1 MRQYKTGKA
10 KRNRANG
17 RQKRKIKP
25 NYSRIIPVFFKV
37 AFPLF
42 SVGVLG
48 LIGYI
53 FLSYLCTSPY
63 FSVQQVI
70 VNGEKG
76 LTDMEVLNM
85 ARIDIGMNILTI
97 NLKEA
102 SKRIVQHPWIESAQI
117 KRKLPQK
124 ILIRITERDPVAL
137 INLDRL
143 YLIDKQGVIFKEIG
157 PEDTFNLPVLTGL
170 ESVDFAANESVSKR
184 LIEKALTV
192 MNEIDREKV
201 LCIDELSEIN
211 MDPLSGLTL
220 YTMKDATQI
229 KLGFNDYNRKLD
241 RLKKVIDDLQNRYK
255 KADYIDLAYGEK
267 VYVKFERT
275 ELPRTLAALQKRKGR

>member
-1 MRQYKTGKA
+1 MRQNKAGKV
-10 KRNRANG
+10 KRNKGNAP
-17 RQKRKIKP
+17 QKRKTKP
-25 NYSRIIPVFFKV
+25 DYSYIISKFFKI
-37 AFPLF
+37 AFPLV
-42 SVGVLG
+42 SIGVLG
-48 LIGYI
+48 VIGYT
-53 FLSYLCTSPY
+53 FLSYLYTSPY
-63 FSVQQVI
+63 FSVQEII
-70 VNGEKG
+70 VNGEKR

-102 SKRIVQHPWIESAQI
+102 SKRIVQHPWIENAQL

-124 ILIRITERDPVAL
+124 IFIRITERDPIAI

-170 ESVDFAANESVSKR
+170 ESADLAANESVSKH
-184 LIEKALTV
+184 LIEKALTA
-192 MNEIDREKV
+192 MNEIGKGKA

-211 MDPLSGLTL
+211 MDPHSGLTL

-229 KLGFNDYNRKLD
+229 KLGFNDYSKKLD
-241 RLKKVIDDLQNRYK
+241 RLKKVIDDLQDRYK
-255 KADYIDLAYGEK
+255 KADYIDLVYGEK
-267 VYVKFERT
+267 VYVKLDRK